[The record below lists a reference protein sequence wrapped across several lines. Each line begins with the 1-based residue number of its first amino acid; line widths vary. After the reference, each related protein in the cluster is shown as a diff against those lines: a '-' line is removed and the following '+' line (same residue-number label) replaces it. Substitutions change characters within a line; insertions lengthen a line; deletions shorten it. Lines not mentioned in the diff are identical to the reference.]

1 MRRILCTLAIGAAA
15 VAIAAA
21 GALAQTAASW
31 PNRVVRVVVPYPA
44 GGATDAVARLV
55 AAKLQQQ
62 LGQNF
67 IIENKG
73 GAGGNIGADA
83 VAKAAP
89 DGYTILFNINGHAI
103 APAIYSKLSYS
114 PDDDFIRVSQIASTS
129 TVLVVNP
136 QVPAKNLQEL
146 IALARAKPGELNYGS
161 TGVGNSLHL
170 TMELI
175 KQLTSTDIL
184 MVPFQ
189 GDAPLFQS
197 LFRNDIQIAL
207 VPSSITKAHIESGSV
222 RAIGISTLKR
232 SPALP
237 DIPTLDEGGLKGFEM
252 RGWMGL
258 FFPKGTP
265 DDLVA
270 KLAAETKK
278 AVESP
283 DMKARFSEMELEP
296 IGSTPAEFEKIY
308 REDRVKFEKVVKDAK
323 IQPR

>member
-1 MRRILCTLAIGAAA
+1 MRLLRPLVLSAFA
-15 VAIAAA
+15 
-21 GALAQTAASW
+21 ALALNVSAFAQDAANW
-31 PNRVVRVVVPYPA
+31 PNRVVRIVVPYPA

-89 DGYTILFNINGHAI
+89 DGYTMLFNINGHAI

-136 QVPAKNLQEL
+136 EVPAKNLQEL
-146 IALARAKPGELNYGS
+146 IALAKSKPGALNYGS

-175 KQLTSTDIL
+175 KQITNTDIQ

-197 LFRNDIQIAL
+197 LFRNDIQLAL
-207 VPSSITKAHIESGSV
+207 VPSSITKQHVESGAV
-222 RAIGISTLKR
+222 RAIGISTLQR
-232 SPALP
+232 SPKLP
-237 DIPTLDEGGLKGFEM
+237 DVPTLSEGGLKDFEM

-265 DDLVA
+265 QDLVN

-278 AVESP
+278 AVDSP
-283 DMKARFSEMELEP
+283 DMRQRFSEMELEP
-296 IGSTPAEFEKIY
+296 VGSTPEEFEKLY
-308 REDRVKFEKVVKDAK
+308 RADRVKFEKVVKDAK